1 MKILKALIILYSITQ
16 IFSKH
21 HERLNGPI
29 VGILTLPTPLS
40 NQTYPQDS
48 FSMIPSSYVKWLE
61 QTGIRIIPLRY
72 DMPNKILREMMG
84 LINGILITG
93 GSTSFFKNKSKI
105 CEFKRLLDPNILCPS
120 LYMTK
125 IDFIVKQAKK
135 MSDRGNPFP
144 IWGICLGFE
153 GILISLS
160 KYTLLRKPLS
170 DVNHSLNLKVMHNYD
185 HFFNKFFGKTLK
197 RNIETKPLAFFNH
210 KYAITPSLISQN
222 NFLRKNIN
230 ILTTSE
236 ISGEEFVTM
245 IKHKK
250 YPFMGT
256 QFHPEKIQ
264 YEHRSTLQTN
274 ASFAGIEFSHKLAM
288 LFFEEVS
295 KNQNEMDNQN
305 QLEALL
311 IFNYPLY
318 KTSSNFEQIYIF
330 PRVFEMKI
338 KKKRLFLKKM
348 RRKRKRRLG
357 NVI

>member
-1 MKILKALIILYSITQ
+1 MKIIIILLQ
-16 IFSKH
+16 ILPTLLPSKH

-40 NQTYPQDS
+40 DQTYPQQS

-72 DMPNKILREMMG
+72 DMPNKILRKMMT

-93 GSTSFFKNKSKI
+93 GSASFFKNKSKI
-105 CEFKRLLDPNILCPS
+105 CEFKRLLDPDILCPS

-125 IDFIVKQAKK
+125 IDFIVKEARI

-144 IWGICLGFE
+144 LWGICLGYE

-160 KYTLLRKPLS
+160 KYTLLRKPLQ
-170 DVNHSLNLKVMHNYD
+170 DVNHSLNLKVSKNYQ
-185 HFFNKFFGKTLK
+185 HFFNKFFGKSLK
-197 RNIETKPLAFFNH
+197 MNVETKPLAFFNH
-210 KYAITPSLISQN
+210 KYAITPKLIKHN
-222 NFLRKNIN
+222 NFLRRDID

-236 ISGEEFVTM
+236 INGEEFVTM

-250 YPFMGT
+250 YPFIGT

-274 ASFAGIEFSHKLAM
+274 ASFAGVEFSHKLAM

-295 KNQNEMDNQN
+295 KNENEMDNQN

-338 KKKRLFLKKM
+338 KKKRFLR
-348 RRKRKRRLG
+348 RRKKRD
-357 NVI
+357 VI